1 MHRFHWYDC
10 WWYWKFKCCVAL
22 ALFRLKTAEHC
33 ASNSRIYIFINFHHR
48 FFFFWFVS
56 SFIKLTQLATRT
68 RATSRLTMKYWNHFQ
83 NKLSKHSKIIR
94 FRFDLKIG
102 ELTKKCFV
110 AYCFGFHHLGP
121 YFRPLNAFQLYRRCF
136 YDFLWIGFN
145 YCAAARLQHSFLT
158 FLNTKNHSH

>member
-1 MHRFHWYDC
+1 MTNSSQKVNGKKCIVSIDMIVDDIESLNAVLHWHCLD
-10 WWYWKFKCCVAL
+10 WKLRNIVPQIVAYTFL
-22 ALFRLKTAEHC
+22 
-33 ASNSRIYIFINFHHR
+33 SIFIT
-48 FFFFWFVS
+48 V
-56 SFIKLTQLATRT
+56 
-68 RATSRLTMKYWNHFQ
+68 SRLTMKYWNHFQ